1 MLVEQQFCIVS
12 CPEFLAEGSAVANLL
27 SPDRVLIGA
36 EHTPKGDNSF
46 KIVSSLFSSYV
57 DESKILRVNT
67 LSSETIKLAANAF
80 LAQRISSINSLTPLC
95 EMVGA
100 DILEVS

>member
-1 MLVEQQFCIVS
+1 MS
-12 CPEFLAEGSAVANLL
+12 NLL
-27 SPDRVLIGA
+27 NPDRVLIGS
-36 EHTPKGDNSF
+36 EHTEKGDNSF

-95 EMVGA
+95 EAVGA
-100 DILEVS
+100 DITEVSKGVGLDQRIG